1 MSENVTVTIDAEGS
15 TEEIALPADLV
26 DFLAEGDPAATVV
39 ADITTFAFTQRAH
52 AMAHHSGEI
61 PEDLDA
67 EAIEEQAME
76 RFEERFGAS
85 YEEVTGHSH

>member
-1 MSENVTVTIDAEGS
+1 MGDDVTVTIDTKGS
-15 TEEIALPADLV
+15 TEDITLPADLV
-26 DFLAEGDPAATVV
+26 EFLAEGDPTATVV

-61 PEDLDA
+61 PEDLDV
-67 EAIEEQAME
+67 EAIEDRAME
-76 RFEERFGAS
+76 LFEERFGAS